1 MQAPVHETY
10 NIGGGEMANVWD
22 ILSQLEKISQRKAI
36 VQKTEARPGDQ
47 RYTMAD
53 TSRLARAT
61 GWLAQTPL
69 EEGLT
74 QQFLWQQRMHEL
86 QTKTTKR
93 LAA

>member
-22 ILSQLEKISQRKAI
+22 ILSLLERISKRKAI
-36 VQKTEARPGDQ
+36 VQKAEPRPGDQ

-53 TSRLARAT
+53 TTRLHRAT
-61 GWLAQTPL
+61 GWATQTPL

-74 QQFLWQQRMHEL
+74 QQFLWQQRLHEL
-86 QTKTTKR
+86 
-93 LAA
+93 AARTLTRRAA